1 MQRKLRRV
9 SDTEMTANRYIGSP
23 IERLEDLRFL
33 RGTGT
38 YVGDLSRPRLL
49 YASFLRSAHAH
60 GRIRSIDAAAALAVP
75 GVYAVITAADIGSP
89 VPRVPIRLQP
99 LPSLVPYHQPV
110 IAEGKVRYVGEP
122 IAVVLADSA
131 AIAEDALDAIRVD
144 IEPLPP
150 IVDRHAS
157 AKGEALLFE
166 ETGTNLA
173 IKYTAA
179 KGDPGSAWARADY
192 VRRERFAVQRHTAVT
207 MEPRGVLAEW
217 DGANGRLTVSGA
229 SKVAFFNR
237 RILAAQMGLAED
249 AIDMVENDVGGG
261 FGVRGEFYP
270 EDFLIPFAAQFAGR
284 PVKWIEDRREHLVSA
299 NHAREAE
306 CELQIACRYD
316 GTILAL
322 QGDVYVDVGAY
333 NRTNGMVGA
342 RNIAQFVSGPY
353 RIPDIRIEASLLLTN
368 KTPVGTYRGPGRF
381 EADFFR
387 ERLFDIVASD
397 IGIDRVEFRRRNLLT
412 AAEMPYSVATI
423 TPYEHKDA
431 FDSGEYRL
439 TLERCLQEFGWA
451 EKADLQGKLIDGR
464 YHGLG
469 IGCFIE
475 GSAAGP
481 KENARLVL
489 EPDGTVSVFVGSS
502 AVGQGL
508 ETAFAQIAAD
518 ALGIPMDRIRGVF
531 HGSTAYVREGFGSF
545 HSRSVVMGGSAIL
558 LAAESFKQA
567 VRAAAARRLG
577 CEPVAVE
584 LIEGHRA
591 VAPDGQSIS
600 LADLAGE
607 GISIEESFENSRHAY
622 SYGAHAAHVAVDP
635 RTGHVEVVDYVA
647 VEDVG
652 RIINPMLLKGQIV
665 GAVVQGL
672 GGALLESL
680 VYDDE
685 GQLLTGSL
693 ADYLLPTASDFP
705 RIRAVVTETHPSPIN
720 PLGAKGAGEGGVVP
734 VGGVIAN
741 AVASALAPLNVQPRE
756 LPLSPSRVWQLIET
770 AREAQSWRTA
780 QSK

>member
-1 MQRKLRRV
+1 
-9 SDTEMTANRYIGSP
+9 
-23 IERLEDLRFL
+23 
-33 RGTGT
+33 
-38 YVGDLSRPRLL
+38 
-49 YASFLRSAHAH
+49 
-60 GRIRSIDAAAALAVP
+60 
-75 GVYAVITAADIGSP
+75 
-89 VPRVPIRLQP
+89 
-99 LPSLVPYHQPV
+99 
-110 IAEGKVRYVGEP
+110 
-122 IAVVLADSA
+122 
-131 AIAEDALDAIRVD
+131 
-144 IEPLPP
+144 
-150 IVDRHAS
+150 
-157 AKGEALLFE
+157 
-166 ETGTNLA
+166 
-173 IKYTAA
+173 
-179 KGDPGSAWARADY
+179 
-192 VRRERFAVQRHTAVT
+192 
-207 MEPRGVLAEW
+207 
-217 DGANGRLTVSGA
+217 
-229 SKVAFFNR
+229 
-237 RILAAQMGLAED
+237 
-249 AIDMVENDVGGG
+249 
-261 FGVRGEFYP
+261 
-270 EDFLIPFAAQFAGR
+270 
-284 PVKWIEDRREHLVSA
+284 
-299 NHAREAE
+299 
-306 CELQIACRYD
+306 
-316 GTILAL
+316 
-322 QGDVYVDVGAY
+322 
-333 NRTNGMVGA
+333 MVGA
-342 RNIAQFVSGPY
+342 RNIAQFLSGPY

-387 ERLFDIVASD
+387 ERLFDIVARD

-412 AAEMPYSVATI
+412 AAEMPYPVATI

-439 TLERCLQEFGWA
+439 TLDRCLQEFGWE
-451 EKADLQGKLIDGR
+451 EKADLQGKLVDGR
-464 YHGLG
+464 YHGSG

-531 HGSTAYVREGFGSF
+531 HGSTAFVREGFGSF
-545 HSRSVVMGGSAIL
+545 HSRAIVMGGSAIL

-577 CEPVAVE
+577 CELGAVE
-584 LIEGHRA
+584 LIEGRMA
-591 VAPDGQSIS
+591 AAPDGQSVS
-600 LADLAGE
+600 LAELADE
-607 GISIEESFENSRHAY
+607 GISIEESFANSRHAY

-635 RTGHVEVVDYVA
+635 RTGHIEVVDYVA

-693 ADYLLPTASDFP
+693 ADYLLPSASDFP

-741 AVASALAPLNVQPRE
+741 AVASALAPLNVRPRE
-756 LPLSPSRVWQLIET
+756 LPLSPPRIWQLIEA
-770 AREAQSWRTA
+770 AREARSWQTA
-780 QSK
+780 RSK